1 MMLLSLIQKFKL
13 FFIITLVYC
22 DVAFSNCSNDQAKIL
37 TDAIVSQKSES
48 WITSENQKTLQGI
61 IHQLLFKT
69 NENIPQEKRTQEDIT
84 QTNDLFASINEIPSI
99 VKGDNFSEYITELK
113 ALSEILEPI
122 KSRAKQ
128 ITLTSEIIKE
138 QKQAT
143 HFFEITIKDRQQL
156 VSRWLLFNGDIPR
169 RQVNKDEY
177 QKTID
182 LHENLDRYLERKEGA
197 KGPDQKV
204 IEFCKELREAMR
216 EDESM
221 WTSWMTDLQKAL
233 QKEYVKV
240 QNRESLRQL
249 NSTGKINPSIL
260 IDVLTARAK
269 EAGFSGKTEKLG
281 DLLSAEKF
289 GELLKNGTLIID
301 NTFKDKRH
309 GIYTHMFQYDMMIH
323 FAKTKGKDKKIVR
336 KFLAWMGRN
345 EEIRP
350 EGFTTLD
357 IWQHMFDSLANV
369 TWSPESQNHI
379 FQQVFGLEAQVAAPV
394 VPKPAGKIKQIFE
407 RIKRLIK

>member
-1 MMLLSLIQKFKL
+1 MVLSLIQNLKL
-13 FFIITLVYC
+13 FFIITFFYF
-22 DVAFSNCSNDQAKIL
+22 DVAFSNCSSDQAKIL

-48 WITSENQKTLQGI
+48 WITPENQKTLQGI
-61 IHQLLFKT
+61 IHKLLFGT
-69 NENIPQEKRTQEDIT
+69 HENIPQEKRTQEDIT
-84 QTNDLFASINEIPSI
+84 QTNDLFALINEIPSI

-113 ALSEILEPI
+113 VLSEILDPI

-156 VSRWLLFNGDIPR
+156 APRWLAFNGSIPR
-169 RQVNKDEY
+169 RRVNGEQY
-177 QKTID
+177 IKTEA
-182 LHENLDRYLERKEGA
+182 LHKKLDKFFERKEGE
-197 KGPDQKV
+197 KGPDQEV
-204 IEFCKELREAMR
+204 IEFCKELREAMS
-216 EDESM
+216 EDASM

-249 NSTGKINPSIL
+249 NSTGKIDPRIL
-260 IDVLTARAK
+260 IDVLIARAK
-269 EAGFSGKTEKLG
+269 EAEFSGETVKIDG
-281 DLLSAEKF
+281 LLSEEDF

-301 NTFKDKRH
+301 NAFKDKRH

-323 FAKTKGKDKKIVR
+323 FAKSKGKDKKIVR

-379 FQQVFGLEAQVAAPV
+379 FQQVFGLEAQKAAPKT
-394 VPKPAGKIKQIFE
+394 PKPAGKIKQIFE
-407 RIKRLIK
+407 RIKRLVK